1 MLWFVRNMLNAK
13 RKTQNANENSKN
25 YFRFEKFEVW
35 RDAREFVSLIYKLS
49 SKFPGG
55 EKFGL
60 TNQIR
65 RAAISIV
72 LNIAEGSAKGSDL
85 DLRRFLR
92 MAQGSTNEVV
102 SALYIAL
109 DLNFLSETDFQ
120 KAYDFSHKINAKI
133 NSFIKALSVKR
144 SAFST

>member
-1 MLWFVRNMLNAK
+1 MVSYETMLNAK
-13 RKTQNANENSKN
+13 RQTQDANIHSKN

-35 RDAREFVSLIYKLS
+35 KDAREFVSLIYKLT
-49 SKFPGG
+49 SKFLDE

-60 TNQIR
+60 INQIR
-65 RAAISIV
+65 RAALSIV

-109 DLNFLSETDFQ
+109 DLNLLSKTDFQ
-120 KAYDFSHKINAKI
+120 KAYDFSHRINAKI

-144 SAFST
+144 IALSN